1 VKKGVYLPLAL
12 IGLMLADI
20 LLKEHLNQSV
30 SRMET
35 NVKNTLITLIY
46 QKHFRISEATL
57 KDFD

>member
-35 NVKNTLITLIY
+35 NVKNMLITLIY